1 MLNLAG
7 RDGGE
12 GGEISTSWVGRGRH
26 RSAPALAQRL
36 VGRRWVIVVTSLR
49 QVGRAGE
56 GSCRD
61 LVS

>member
-7 RDGGE
+7 PDGGE

-26 RSAPALAQRL
+26 RSATALAL
-36 VGRRWVIVVTSLR
+36 GPVGGGGVTVAPSLR

-61 LVS
+61 LAS